1 MEKYLSVLKEC
12 PLFEGIEDDLLLK
25 LLSCLGARVARFD
38 KKYTVMAEGSSAVY
52 VGIVLSGSVQV
63 EQVDFYGN
71 RNILST
77 MGISQVFAEAFACA
91 EVPSLPV
98 TVVACEPCEVM
109 LLDSRRI
116 LYPCSNACGFH
127 QQLIFNLMRDLALKT
142 LLFHQRIEVTSR
154 RSTREKLLAYLALQ
168 AKAQGSSVFEIPYDR
183 QALAD
188 YLGVDRS
195 GLSSEIGKLQR
206 EGILRSVKNRF
217 ELL

>member
-1 MEKYLSVLKEC
+1 MKNYLSVLKKC
-12 PLFEGIEDDLLLK
+12 PLFEGVEDDLLLK

-52 VGIVLSGSVQV
+52 VGIVLSGSVQM

-71 RNILST
+71 RNILDT
-77 MGISQVFAEAFACA
+77 MGVSQVFGEAFACA

-98 TVVACEPCEVM
+98 TVVACEPCEIM

-142 LLFHQRIEVTSR
+142 LLFHQRI
-154 RSTREKLLAYLALQ
+154 
-168 AKAQGSSVFEIPYDR
+168 
-183 QALAD
+183 
-188 YLGVDRS
+188 
-195 GLSSEIGKLQR
+195 
-206 EGILRSVKNRF
+206 
-217 ELL
+217 